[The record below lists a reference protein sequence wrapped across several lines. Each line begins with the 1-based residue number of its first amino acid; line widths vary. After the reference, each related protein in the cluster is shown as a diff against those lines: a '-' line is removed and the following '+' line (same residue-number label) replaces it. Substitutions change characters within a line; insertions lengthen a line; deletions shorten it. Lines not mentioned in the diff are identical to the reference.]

1 MQNTLENN
9 YMTNE
14 LSNTTGITDRLSPSE
29 SSRELKNNYMTLSL
43 TITDRITDK
52 LSPSTES

>member
-1 MQNTLENN
+1 
-9 YMTNE
+9 MTNE

-43 TITDRITDK
+43 TITDRITDR
-52 LSPSTES
+52 LNPSTES